1 MTRVTAL
8 PFPPAHSALPTP
20 QPTLLL
26 FKAAIVGALRRAT
39 SDDGLWGRVP
49 LVIQLAYVAFIHGRV
64 EDLMAKLSFVWMTS
78 ATSWTIKA
86 MRKPYTR
93 LLLALQLL
101 FLPVLLALA
110 ATGAILA
117 SPLVPLFGL
126 PLFAL
131 GFPRPKRFAA
141 KVCIYVHEAGK
152 RPGEGGGAGEAE
164 RAARQCLLRPGIA
177 CLPLAPLLLLQYSNV
192 AHPLLPFF
200 PFHLKIAKNLQSG
213 SDAVYYEQVLPAVK
227 AYLGA
232 AFRSGHLGS
241 VAPGSVF
248 LMRFETRML
257 LTQVL
262 EVSSEAKTTARRSC
276 RARLSRCAKAEWPI

>member
-152 RPGEGGGAGEAE
+152 RPGEGGGQGRQSALRGSACFALAL
-164 RAARQCLLRPGIA
+164 RAYRWPPSSCSNTPTLLILFFLFSPFISR
-177 CLPLAPLLLLQYSNV
+177 LP
-192 AHPLLPFF
+192 
-200 PFHLKIAKNLQSG
+200 KICKADRMQS
-213 SDAVYYEQVLPAVK
+213 
-227 AYLGA
+227 
-232 AFRSGHLGS
+232 
-241 VAPGSVF
+241 
-248 LMRFETRML
+248 
-257 LTQVL
+257 
-262 EVSSEAKTTARRSC
+262 TT
-276 RARLSRCAKAEWPI
+276 SRCCQQSRRTWAPRFAPAISAASRQAPYS